1 MMMEEGSDSPNQSQH
16 SQTHQP
22 QDYSKF
28 TKSLQ
33 ELKDLC
39 SQLHAAAEY
48 CESTFLKANHKHIV
62 VGNTKEYVCRAVVSM
77 VDHLGSVSANLDH
90 HISETDTILQTEVRI
105 DFLKQKLF
113 TCQEYSDKLALAKLN
128 WRVDTPRYNSRY
140 LTPHVSDVLSRN
152 ISLRD
157 VGDRVVANTKNIK
170 QGFKMDEEV
179 PLFFYT
185 CIHKSSPSQFG
196 GSVSEKGEETTD
208 SSSFSVLSIGGRLSV
223 STKPQALSVQLQ
235 DKHKN
240 KHGTLFRKSMTSS
253 EILSFI
259 RRRK

>member
-1 MMMEEGSDSPNQSQH
+1 MMMMMEEEGSDSAD
-16 SQTHQP
+16 QP
-22 QDYSKF
+22 QHYSKF

-48 CESTFLKANHKHIV
+48 CESTFLKANHKHLV
-62 VGNTKEYVCRAVVSM
+62 VENTKKYVCSAVVAV
-77 VDHLGSVSANLDH
+77 VDHLGSVSANLDY
-90 HISETDTILQTEVRI
+90 HISEIDTTVQTAVRI

-113 TCQEYSDKLALAKLN
+113 TCQEYSDRLALAKLN

-140 LTPHVSDVLSRN
+140 LKPSVPDVLSRN

-157 VGDRVVANTKNIK
+157 SGGDIIANTYNIK
-170 QGFKMDEEV
+170 QGFKLDEEI
-179 PLFFYT
+179 PLLFYT
-185 CIHKSSPSQFG
+185 CIYKSSPSRFG
-196 GSVSEKGEETTD
+196 RSVSEKDEETSD
-208 SSSFSVLSIGGRLSV
+208 SSSFSGLPISGRLSV

-235 DKHKN
+235 DKHKH
-240 KHGTLFRKSMTSS
+240 KRGTLFRKSMTSG